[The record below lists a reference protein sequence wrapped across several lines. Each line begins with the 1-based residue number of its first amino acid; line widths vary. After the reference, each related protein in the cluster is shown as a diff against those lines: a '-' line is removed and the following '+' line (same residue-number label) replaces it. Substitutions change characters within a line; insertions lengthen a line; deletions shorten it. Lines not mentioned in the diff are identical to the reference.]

1 METTTQPDEKTTAPA
16 KEKGKTS
23 FGQKFWNFFMMGGFL
38 ILLILGGVGF
48 VVVSQ
53 LMK

>member
-1 METTTQPDEKTTAPA
+1 METNTKPDKGTTAPA
-16 KEKGKTS
+16 KEKEKTS
-23 FGQKFWNFFMMGGFL
+23 FGKKFWNFLMCGGFL
-38 ILLILGGVGF
+38 LVLILGGVGF

>member
-1 METTTQPDEKTTAPA
+1 METNTNPGERTTAPA
-16 KEKGKTS
+16 KEKEKAS
-23 FGQKFWNFFMMGGFL
+23 FGKKFWNFLMCGGFL

-48 VVVSQ
+48 VVISQ